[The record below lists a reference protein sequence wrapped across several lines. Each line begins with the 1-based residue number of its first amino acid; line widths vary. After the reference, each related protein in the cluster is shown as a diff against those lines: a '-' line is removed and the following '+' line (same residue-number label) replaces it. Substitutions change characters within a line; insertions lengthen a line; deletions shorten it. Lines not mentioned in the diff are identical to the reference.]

1 MTVQYYVQ
9 GVSAVTVQ
17 YYVQDVSAVTVQYVV
32 QGVFAVTVQYVV
44 QGVSAGCLRV
54 VEGEDIE
61 EYENRGDG
69 VEKQERICALPCCPG
84 DNTC

>member
-17 YYVQDVSAVTVQYVV
+17 YYVQGVSAVTVQY
-32 QGVFAVTVQYVV
+32 FV

>member
-1 MTVQYYVQ
+1 
-9 GVSAVTVQ
+9 VTVQ
-17 YYVQDVSAVTVQYVV
+17 YS
-32 QGVFAVTVQYVV
+32 V